1 MFLKKMLK
9 ILQINWQGFKIK
21 SFSLLEVIIAIVLL
35 YIISS
40 FAISKFS
47 EVNNKKDF
55 VSLKSELSL
64 IQNGIS
70 QLKSKNILL
79 ANDEKIDNLDNAS
92 INKKNEPLFKKVIDF
107 PLISTDSGEK
117 KTGKWS
123 KISSNEY
130 VFYLNEDFVTFY
142 FEDEKFLCKSSVEV
156 CKEIE

>member
-1 MFLKKMLK
+1 MLK

-35 YIISS
+35 CIISS

-79 ANDEKIDNLDNAS
+79 ANDEILDNVYV
-92 INKKNEPLFKKVIDF
+92 NKKTEPLFKKVIDF

>member
-1 MFLKKMLK
+1 MTNQEKQG
-9 ILQINWQGFKIK
+9 QIDI
-21 SFSLLEVIIAIVLL
+21 
-35 YIISS
+35 
-40 FAISKFS
+40 
-47 EVNNKKDF
+47 
-55 VSLKSELSL
+55 EL
-64 IQNGIS
+64 
-70 QLKSKNILL
+70 
-79 ANDEKIDNLDNAS
+79 DEKIDNLDNAS

-142 FEDEKFLCKSSVEV
+142 FEDEKFLCKSSVEL

>member
-1 MFLKKMLK
+1 M
-9 ILQINWQGFKIK
+9 
-21 SFSLLEVIIAIVLL
+21 
-35 YIISS
+35 
-40 FAISKFS
+40 
-47 EVNNKKDF
+47 
-55 VSLKSELSL
+55 

-79 ANDEKIDNLDNAS
+79 ANNEKIDNLDNAS

-107 PLISTDSGEK
+107 PLISTDSSEK

-123 KISSNEY
+123 KTSSNEY
-130 VFYLNEDFVTFY
+130 VFYFNEDFVTFY